1 MPAGYSKTPLV
12 KKLGI
17 KSGNTILPLKAPSH
31 YFELLGELPPDVA
44 IADVHSKSSVPFVH
58 LFAKNS
64 VDLHEYFPIA
74 KERLEKDGMLWVSWI
89 KKSSELETDISE
101 SDVRRMGLEIGLVD
115 IKICA
120 VDEDWSGLKF
130 MYRKK
135 DRSFVQDQ
143 ND

>member
-1 MPAGYSKTPLV
+1 MPAGYSKTPLI

-17 KSGNTILPLKAPSH
+17 KPGDTILTLKAPSN

-44 IADVHSKSSVPFVH
+44 ITDELSKSSVPFVH

-64 VDLHEYFPIA
+64 ADLHEYFSIA
-74 KERLEKDGMLWVSWI
+74 KERLKKDGMLWVSWI
-89 KKSSELETDISE
+89 KKSSKLETDISE
-101 SDVRRMGLEIGLVD
+101 SDVRRLGLEMGLVD

-135 DRSFVQDQ
+135 DR
-143 ND
+143 

>member
-17 KSGNTILPLKAPSH
+17 KAGNTILLLNAPSH
-31 YFELLGELPPDVA
+31 FFDLLGELPAEVT
-44 IADVHSKSSVPFVH
+44 IADEKSDGLVPFIH
-58 LFAKNS
+58 LFAKNAA
-64 VDLHEYFPIA
+64 VLHEYFPIA
-74 KERLEKDGMLWVSWI
+74 KERLEKGGMLWVSWI
-89 KKSSELETDISE
+89 KKSSKLETDISE
-101 SDVRRMGLEIGLVD
+101 SDVRRLGLEIGLVD

-135 DRSFVQDQ
+135 DR
-143 ND
+143 